1 MSTNFNYIKLDKED
15 PDKYSKNLYREIDI
29 YSNVIDPN
37 RNYELEKR
45 IKQIEKHNKDYGV
58 NLYGSLDTVPND
70 IKLLRLEELKYI
82 KDNPQ
87 LYQYKQR

>member
-15 PDKYSKNLYREIDI
+15 IDKYSKKLYREIDI
-29 YSNVIDPN
+29 DSNVTDPN

-82 KDNPQ
+82 KDNPH